1 MVRQNKF
8 AGERFTVAQFAS
20 SGPTSPRSPGWW
32 AFSVWL
38 LVAVLLT
45 FSGFMGTSVVPS
57 LAGEKAALF
66 AAFVA
71 SVALGLFAA
80 KDRSFQADN
89 SYFAALSA
97 RYAFVADRRLRVSV
111 FALGGFLLTFLAV
124 ERGAIAIWTSATG
137 TPGERTVTVARY
149 HRGGRIL
156 SCEGFYLRETPFTLT
171 PAICTEQFDALD
183 ARPPGP
189 GATLRIYGKSTML
202 GIVPDSL
209 EVAPTS

>member
-1 MVRQNKF
+1 M
-8 AGERFTVAQFAS
+8 AQFAYT
-20 SGPTSPRSPGWW
+20 GPTSPRSRGWW

-45 FSGFMGTSVVPS
+45 FSAFMGSSVVPS
-57 LAGEKAALF
+57 PTGERTALF

-71 SVALGLFAA
+71 SIAVGLFAGT
-80 KDRSFQADN
+80 DRSFHADN
-89 SYFAALSA
+89 SYFRALSA

-111 FALGGFLLTFLAV
+111 FALSGFLLTFVAV
-124 ERGAIAIWTSATG
+124 ERGAIAILTSATG
-137 TPGERTVTVARY
+137 TPGERTVTVAHY

-183 ARPPGP
+183 VLPPGP
-189 GATLRIYGKSTML
+189 GATLRVYGKSTLL

-209 EVAPTS
+209 EVVPSSWRLKMQTPP